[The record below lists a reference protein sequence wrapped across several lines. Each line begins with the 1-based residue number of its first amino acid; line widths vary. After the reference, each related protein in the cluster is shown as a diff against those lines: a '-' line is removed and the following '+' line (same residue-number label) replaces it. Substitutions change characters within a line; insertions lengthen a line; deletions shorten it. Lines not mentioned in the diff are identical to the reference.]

1 MNKKIVASIF
11 LLIGLTLSGC
21 NPSGPETEI
30 AAYLE
35 DLAEMDGFSGVALVA
50 REGEPVLELAYGL
63 ANRDHDIPNQM
74 DTKFNLGSMNKMFTA
89 VAILQFV
96 QQEKLDLE
104 DTFLEYLPDY
114 PNQEIARQVTIHH
127 LLTHTSGMGD
137 FFTEAYFESP
147 KDRFRVLE
155 DYLPL
160 FVDQPLQFDPG
171 SQFSYSN
178 AGYLVLGLIIEEI
191 AGHSYYDHVRESIF
205 EPCGMEHTDSYA
217 VDDVV
222 PSIATGYTRLS
233 MSGGLISSNV
243 YFLPARGSSAGGGY
257 STAGDLLNFSNCLMN
272 YQLLNTEYTQLLLE
286 PKIEFP
292 ELGESVEYG
301 YGIIVRT
308 CNGFR
313 VVGHSGGSLGVCS
326 NLDIIPDLGYT
337 VVVLTNGDF
346 DCKAVRTEIREIL
359 TQ

>member
-1 MNKKIVASIF
+1 
-11 LLIGLTLSGC
+11 
-21 NPSGPETEI
+21 
-30 AAYLE
+30 
-35 DLAEMDGFSGVALVA
+35 
-50 REGEPVLELAYGL
+50 
-63 ANRDHDIPNQM
+63 
-74 DTKFNLGSMNKMFTA
+74 
-89 VAILQFV
+89 
-96 QQEKLDLE
+96 
-104 DTFLEYLPDY
+104 
-114 PNQEIARQVTIHH
+114 
-127 LLTHTSGMGD
+127 
-137 FFTEAYFESP
+137 
-147 KDRFRVLE
+147 
-155 DYLPL
+155 
-160 FVDQPLQFDPG
+160 
-171 SQFSYSN
+171 
-178 AGYLVLGLIIEEI
+178 
-191 AGHSYYDHVRESIF
+191 
-205 EPCGMEHTDSYA
+205 MENTNSYA
-217 VDDVV
+217 LDDVV
-222 PSIATGYTRLS
+222 PNIATGYTRLS